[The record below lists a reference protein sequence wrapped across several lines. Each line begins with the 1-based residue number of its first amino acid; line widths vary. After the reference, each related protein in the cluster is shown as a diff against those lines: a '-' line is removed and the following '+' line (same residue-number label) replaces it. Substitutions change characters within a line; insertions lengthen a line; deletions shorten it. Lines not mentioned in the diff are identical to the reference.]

1 MEALELERLDGGD
14 AEAAKPGPRVVKVRR
29 AVGQAQAGQIERD
42 APHAA
47 PRELIEHL
55 AIEEGG
61 GRHAMQA
68 EHRLAGAG
76 LAHKALHARRGEAPP
91 RGAVTL
97 DDLGGA
103 HARRACQTRA
113 GMMSAVATPEQ
124 LPAEQRVRLQRAH
137 ERLRTASQEL
147 QSLVATDPVKNR
159 WAPEPA
165 PATILEAAHSE
176 LEAAYAALTRCHAQI
191 LARAAGT
198 LDVVDKNQA
207 LSFSFA
213 DLMRHHGPVSPGGV
227 AHAFK
232 VMQRAFPLLEPA
244 GPIER
249 RAVGV
254 ATAFG
259 GPGARDGFEAVTRAV
274 TGERYVFDPELA

>member
-1 MEALELERLDGGD
+1 
-14 AEAAKPGPRVVKVRR
+14 
-29 AVGQAQAGQIERD
+29 
-42 APHAA
+42 
-47 PRELIEHL
+47 
-55 AIEEGG
+55 
-61 GRHAMQA
+61 
-68 EHRLAGAG
+68 
-76 LAHKALHARRGEAPP
+76 
-91 RGAVTL
+91 VTL

-113 GMMSAVATPEQ
+113 GMMSAVAAPEQ
-124 LPAEQRVRLQRAH
+124 LPAEQRARLQRAH

-274 TGERYVFDPELA
+274 TGERYVFDPELAWPERGMALERFVFRLSYRERSVRQRRVHHAGSQGAHCGGGELARPAQAGDGRPRDVAAR

>member
-1 MEALELERLDGGD
+1 
-14 AEAAKPGPRVVKVRR
+14 
-29 AVGQAQAGQIERD
+29 
-42 APHAA
+42 
-47 PRELIEHL
+47 
-55 AIEEGG
+55 
-61 GRHAMQA
+61 
-68 EHRLAGAG
+68 
-76 LAHKALHARRGEAPP
+76 
-91 RGAVTL
+91 
-97 DDLGGA
+97 
-103 HARRACQTRA
+103 
-113 GMMSAVATPEQ
+113 MMSAVATPEQ

-147 QSLVATDPVKNR
+147 QSLVATDPIKNR

-213 DLMRHHGPVSPGGV
+213 DLMRHHGPGSPGGV

-232 VMQRAFPLLEPA
+232 VMQRAFPLLEPD

-274 TGERYVFDPELA
+274 TGERYVLDPELARPERGMALERFVFRLSYRERSVTLVLREGFVSDEFITLARKERTAEEESQLDLLKQEMAGRVMSQPAEGVYDVD